1 MGSKSSKQS
10 KTLEPAYNSF
20 DMLPNNDYYNR
31 QVLQQQQQQQQ
42 FQQFGQSTLN
52 HHLQHQAQPL
62 AGMFYGFQQQQQPPV
77 RLSLPQHQYGPAIP
91 QTPLHNHHHHQFG
104 PRLQMGYLGQSSNQS
119 LSLGRH
125 SDNLSRRNLS
135 IYPSATASNSP
146 QHQIIQSVPKFNQ
159 QQGPIVKF

>member
-42 FQQFGQSTLN
+42 QFQQFGQSTLN
-52 HHLQHQAQPL
+52 HHHLQHQAQPL
-62 AGMFYGFQQQQQPPV
+62 PGMFYGFQQQQQPPV
-77 RLSLPQHQYGPAIP
+77 RLSLPQQYGPPIP
-91 QTPLHNHHHHQFG
+91 QTPLHHHHQFG